1 MKLKN
6 INRSILVLASL
17 IFLSF
22 AVFVLAQNISEGTEN
37 VFADYDQDG
46 LTNGEE
52 KAFGTD
58 PQNSDTDGDG
68 YGDGAEV
75 RSGYNPV
82 IPAPDDKIISAEVA
96 GEYDEKNEG
105 SEIQESNLTKQVAE
119 EISQVISESD
129 PEQQQLSMENIQ
141 EKIVSIVS
149 QQDYQSDIP
158 LITIDDIKIQK
169 QNYGKYSKEEAQE
182 KRKDDFVDYLIAIY
196 YILSSNSPQP
206 ITTASD
212 LGNVVNNFS
221 QTVISAVSLGN
232 TSSLDELAKSGEK
245 ILEQM
250 KEMEVPEDL
259 VEIHLQAL
267 NFAQY
272 ASLMKNDL
280 NAKKDDP
287 LGDIARLS
295 KIQSFMGAIS
305 NFSLQVE
312 AKFLE
317 YDISY
322 DESIK
327 EKLKEA
333 GLLAPEEK
341 DLPVSSSEE

>member
-6 INRSILVLASL
+6 ANRSILVLASL

-22 AVFVLAQNISEGTEN
+22 ALFVLAQNSSEETKN

-58 PQNSDTDGDG
+58 PRNPDTDGDG

-75 RSGYNPV
+75 SSGYNPT
-82 IPAPDDKIISAEVA
+82 ISAPGDKIISLEVA
-96 GEYDEKNEG
+96 GEYDEKNISNET
-105 SEIQESNLTKQVAE
+105 QESSLTKQVAE
-119 EISQVISESD
+119 EISQVISETD
-129 PEQQQLSMENIQ
+129 PEQQQLSMDNIQ
-141 EKIVSIVS
+141 EKIEAIVS

-158 LITIDDIKIQK
+158 LIARDDIKIQE
-169 QNYGKYSKEEAQE
+169 QNYGKYDKKEAQE
-182 KRKDDFVDYLIAIY
+182 KRKNDFVDYLIAIY

-221 QTVISAVSLGN
+221 QTVIAAVSSGN
-232 TSSLDELAKSGEK
+232 SSSLSELAKSGEK

-259 VEIHLQAL
+259 VELHLQAL

-272 ASLMKNDL
+272 ASLLENDL

-295 KIQSFMGAIS
+295 KIQSFIGAVS

-317 YDISY
+317 YGITY

-341 DLPVSSSEE
+341 DLPTSSSEK

>member
-58 PQNSDTDGDG
+58 PQNPDTDGDG

-75 RSGYNPV
+75 RSGYNPT
-82 IPAPDDKIISAEVA
+82 IPAPGDKIISSEVA

-105 SEIQESNLTKQVAE
+105 SKIQESNLTKQVAE

-141 EKIVSIVS
+141 EKIDSIVS

-158 LITIDDIKIQK
+158 LITIDDIKIQE

-206 ITTASD
+206 ITSASD

-272 ASLMKNDL
+272 ASLMENDL

-317 YDISY
+317 YDINY